1 MIWQE
6 RLQNAT
12 KVEYALNRDR
22 LIAQRVSE
30 ARAYDRGHDAISLHE
45 TMRVRP
51 ACSCWPSQSE
61 SAPRLLSGEGAGPD
75 LILQER
81 VQALTKQVLTRP
93 GTGTSKERS
102 VGDQPATSS
111 QNTQARVYAQRSE
124 RSASSAG
131 DQPASSSLNVSPG
144 GPMLITIFQN
154 SLEEPL
160 QAALTQ
166 AASRPNQGTSLK
178 PSRMLLPFGELH
190 DKEWQPGKQME
201 LQALARPK
209 TPKSP
214 QHRPHYPSRPN
225 TAMSAR
231 IPAKNDISRPKSA
244 MAKSISDMSELWKED
259 IAYYSFLRLEGTPGG
274 QCSIFRVFVLV

>member
-1 MIWQE
+1 
-6 RLQNAT
+6 
-12 KVEYALNRDR
+12 
-22 LIAQRVSE
+22 
-30 ARAYDRGHDAISLHE
+30 
-45 TMRVRP
+45 
-51 ACSCWPSQSE
+51 
-61 SAPRLLSGEGAGPD
+61 
-75 LILQER
+75 
-81 VQALTKQVLTRP
+81 
-93 GTGTSKERS
+93 
-102 VGDQPATSS
+102 
-111 QNTQARVYAQRSE
+111 
-124 RSASSAG
+124 
-131 DQPASSSLNVSPG
+131 
-144 GPMLITIFQN
+144 MLITIFQN

>member
-1 MIWQE
+1 
-6 RLQNAT
+6 
-12 KVEYALNRDR
+12 
-22 LIAQRVSE
+22 
-30 ARAYDRGHDAISLHE
+30 
-45 TMRVRP
+45 
-51 ACSCWPSQSE
+51 
-61 SAPRLLSGEGAGPD
+61 
-75 LILQER
+75 
-81 VQALTKQVLTRP
+81 
-93 GTGTSKERS
+93 
-102 VGDQPATSS
+102 
-111 QNTQARVYAQRSE
+111 
-124 RSASSAG
+124 
-131 DQPASSSLNVSPG
+131 
-144 GPMLITIFQN
+144 MLITIFQN

-214 QHRPHYPSRPN
+214 QHRPQHRPN

-274 QCSIFRVFVLV
+274 QCSILRVFVFV